1 MRTAAAVLALA
12 LSGAVPA
19 AAQQSAT
26 GLSAVAKF
34 GPVRQLLTDGY
45 DIKTGFADNQG
56 GAYLVLQKATSAYL
70 CHSSPNQVCEK
81 LN

>member
-1 MRTAAAVLALA
+1 MKFAWGLAVALA
-12 LSGAVPA
+12 SVAPA
-19 AAQQSAT
+19 LAQTAP
-26 GLSAVAKF
+26 GLAGVDKF
-34 GPVRQLLTDGY
+34 GPVRQLLVDGY
-45 DIKTGFADNQG
+45 EVKTGFADNNG